1 MTPAK
6 FQSLR
11 TLEFNDQAP
20 EAEFIQYI
28 NEQYLI
34 KLFDMGFT
42 LQGYN
47 SLKPKGENLEGVHI
61 LILERTDETKTFRT
75 HWIEDM
81 MTDDDSQPTS
91 TFSLSL
97 GTLFI
102 FIPYFI

>member
-1 MTPAK
+1 
-6 FQSLR
+6 
-11 TLEFNDQAP
+11 
-20 EAEFIQYI
+20 
-28 NEQYLI
+28 
-34 KLFDMGFT
+34 MGFT

-61 LILERTDETKTFRT
+61 LILERTDENKGYTIEQ
-75 HWIEDM
+75 IEDL

-91 TFSLSL
+91 TYSLSL